1 MIDYPVILIQQLHNC
16 IVRTMKNMNELI
28 GTNYYLLTFSLKS
41 YWQALCELI
50 IRCNLFAKKT
60 TTFVEWVKS
69 GKDKLL
75 HRRRGAVRGISV
87 LSKQITSCCKTATT
101 FSVFRKCNKFNISI
115 SRYLWGF
122 IFVGYWS
129 RSQRT
134 YFFQTSTKCFKAKL
148 IE

>member
-28 GTNYYLLTFSLKS
+28 GTNYYLPTFSLKS
-41 YWQALCELI
+41 YWQELCELI
-50 IRCNLFAKKT
+50 IRCSLFVKKT

-69 GKDKLL
+69 GEDKLL
-75 HRRRGAVRGISV
+75 QRRRGAVRGISV

-101 FSVFRKCNKFNISI
+101 FSVFWKCNKFNIGI

-122 IFVGYWS
+122 IFVGYWL

-134 YFFQTSTKCFKAKL
+134 YFFKPVLSVLKQS
-148 IE
+148 